1 MPIIK
6 STPLD
11 KLVKGN
17 LVRTSEIVV
26 SSEPF
31 YDTNGESFL
40 ILRDIES
47 CKIKLNSSTTD
58 HITIKALTKVLII
71 PDINKI
77 DEEYDEI
84 MIDKGACVEFY
95 FGFGSWYIVSSD
107 GLKGS

>member
-6 STPLD
+6 SLPID
-11 KLVKGN
+11 KVVKGN
-17 LVRTSEIVV
+17 IIRTSELAI

-40 ILRDIES
+40 ILRDIDS
-47 CKIKLNSSTTD
+47 CKVKLNSSTTD

-84 MIDKGACVEFY
+84 VIDKGACVEFY
-95 FGFGSWYIVSSD
+95 FGFGAWYIVSSD

>member
-1 MPIIK
+1 MSVIK
-6 STPLD
+6 SLPID
-11 KLVKGN
+11 KVVKGN
-17 LVRTSEIVV
+17 LVRASEIVV

-40 ILRDIES
+40 ILRDVVS

>member
-1 MPIIK
+1 MSIIK
-6 STPLD
+6 SIPLD
-11 KLVKGN
+11 KVIKGS

-31 YDTNGESFL
+31 YDTNGEGFL
-40 ILRDIES
+40 ILRDIDF
-47 CKIKLNSSTTD
+47 CKVKLNSATTD

-84 MIDKGACVEFY
+84 QIDKGACVEFY
-95 FGFGSWYIVSSD
+95 FGFGAWYIVSSD

>member
-6 STPLD
+6 SLPID
-11 KLVKGN
+11 KVVKGN
-17 LVRTSEIVV
+17 IIRTSELTI

-40 ILRDIES
+40 ILRDIDS
-47 CKIKLNSSTTD
+47 CKVKLNSSTTD

-84 MIDKGACVEFY
+84 LIDKGACVEFY
-95 FGFGSWYIVSSD
+95 FGFGAWYIVSSD
-107 GLKGS
+107 GLKVS

>member
-1 MPIIK
+1 MSILKSSPIDRVI
-6 STPLD
+6 
-11 KLVKGN
+11 KGN
-17 LVRTSEIVV
+17 LIRTSEIVV
-26 SSEPF
+26 SSDSY

-40 ILRDIES
+40 ILRDIDS
-47 CKIKLNSSTTD
+47 CKVKLNSSTTD

-95 FGFGSWYIVSSD
+95 FGFGAWYIVSSD

>member
-1 MPIIK
+1 MSIIK
-6 STPLD
+6 SEPID
-11 KLVKGN
+11 KIMRGTLI
-17 LVRTSEIVV
+17 RTSDLVI

-31 YDTNGESFL
+31 YETNGENFL
-40 ILRDIES
+40 ILRDIDS

-58 HITIKALTKVLII
+58 HITIKALTRVLII
-71 PDINKI
+71 PDINRI

>member
-1 MPIIK
+1 MPVIK
-6 STPLD
+6 STPIE
-11 KLVKGN
+11 KIIKSN
-17 LVRTSEIVV
+17 LIRTSELVV
-26 SSEPF
+26 SSEPL
-31 YDTNGESFL
+31 YETNGESFL

-47 CKIKLNSSTTD
+47 CKVKLNSSTTD

-95 FGFGSWYIVSSD
+95 FGFGAWYIVSSD

>member
-6 STPLD
+6 STPID
-11 KLVKGN
+11 KVIKGN
-17 LVRTSEIVV
+17 LVRTSDLVV
-26 SSEPF
+26 SSDPF
-31 YDTNGESFL
+31 YDTNGENFL

-58 HITIKALTKVLII
+58 HITIKALTRVLII